1 MADLIYPKLIGARLK
16 SQLTY
21 RASFAI
27 DFLSQ
32 VLAQSYELIVILVLF
47 SQVNA
52 LGGFSKNEVL
62 LMYAFA
68 GAAFGVADLFAGQL
82 DNLPTYIRTGTFDVL
97 LMRPLGTLPQ
107 IMCSDIRLRRIGRIT
122 GALAVMAYALSH
134 VSIEWSAAKVVLT
147 ILTPIAGAVIYSAV
161 WVVACSVCFWI
172 VEGREFANA
181 VTYGSNAFTSYPI
194 NVYSAPLRWVM
205 AFIVPGAFIAYYPS
219 LALLGREDPLGLPGW
234 VGWTSPLVA
243 ALAAAVAGLVWRFAV
258 RHYRGTGS

>member
-1 MADLIYPKLIGARLK
+1 MADVIYPRLIGARIR
-16 SQLTY
+16 SQLAY
-21 RASFAI
+21 RGSFAI
-27 DFLSQ
+27 DFVSQ
-32 VLAQSYELIVILVLF
+32 VMAQSYELIVILVLF

-52 LGGFSKNEVL
+52 LGGFSRNEVL

-82 DNLPTYIRTGTFDVL
+82 DYLPTYIRTGNFDVL

-107 IMCSDIRLRRIGRIT
+107 IMCSDIRLRRIGRII
-122 GALAVMAYALSH
+122 GALAVMVYTLSH
-134 VSIEWSAAKVVLT
+134 VAVAWSPAKIMLT
-147 ILTPIAGAVIYSAV
+147 VATPVAGAVIYGSV
-161 WVVACSVCFWI
+161 WVVACSICFWI

-194 NVYSAPLRWVM
+194 NVYARPLRWLM
-205 AFIVPGAFIAYYPS
+205 AYVVPGAFVAYYPS
-219 LALLGREDPLGLPGW
+219 LALLGKQDPLGLPGW

-243 ALAAAVAGLVWRFAV
+243 VLAATAAGLVWRFAV

>member
-1 MADLIYPKLIGARLK
+1 MAELIYPKLIGAKLR
-16 SQLTY
+16 SQLAY
-21 RASFAI
+21 RASFAV

-32 VLAQSYELIVILVLF
+32 VLAQCYELIVILVLF
-47 SQVNA
+47 SQINA
-52 LGGFSKNEVL
+52 LGGFSRDEVL

-82 DNLPTYIRTGTFDVL
+82 DNLPTYIRTGSFDVL
-97 LMRPLGTLPQ
+97 LLRPLGTLPQ

-122 GALAVMAYALSH
+122 SAIGVMIYALTH
-134 VSIEWSAAKVVLT
+134 VQIDWTPAKVVLT
-147 ILTPIAGAVIYSAV
+147 VLTPVAGAVIYSSV
-161 WVVACSVCFWI
+161 WVVACSICFWI

-194 NVYSAPLRWVM
+194 NVYSRPLRFVM
-205 AFIVPGAFIAYYPS
+205 AYVVPGAFVAYYPS
-219 LALLGREDPLGLPGW
+219 LALLGKEDPLGLPGW

-243 ALAAAVAGLVWRFAV
+243 ALAATAAGLVWRFAV

>member
-1 MADLIYPKLIGARLK
+1 MADVIYPKLIGAKIR
-16 SQLTY
+16 SQLVY
-21 RASFAI
+21 RASFAV
-27 DFLSQ
+27 DFVSQ
-32 VLAQSYELIVILVLF
+32 VMAQSYELIVILVLF

-52 LGGFSKNEVL
+52 LGGFTKNEVL

-107 IMCSDIRLRRIGRIT
+107 LMVSDIRLRRIGRIT

-134 VSIEWSAAKVVLT
+134 VAIDWTPAKVVLA
-147 ILTPIAGAVIYSAV
+147 ILTPMAGAVIYSAV
-161 WVVACSVCFWI
+161 WVEACSICFWI

-205 AFIVPGAFIAYYPS
+205 AFIVPGAFVAYYPS
-219 LALLGREDPLGLPGW
+219 LALLGKEDPLGLPGW

-243 ALAAAVAGLVWRFAV
+243 ALAATVAGLVWRFAV

>member
-1 MADLIYPKLIGARLK
+1 MADVIYPRLIAAKIR
-16 SQLTY
+16 SQLVY
-21 RASFAI
+21 RASFAV
-27 DFLSQ
+27 DFVSQ

-52 LGGFSKNEVL
+52 LGGFTKNEVL

-107 IMCSDIRLRRIGRIT
+107 LMVSDIRLRRIGRIT

-134 VSIEWSAAKVVLT
+134 VAIDWTPAKVVLA
-147 ILTPIAGAVIYSAV
+147 ILTPMAGAVIYSAV
-161 WVVACSVCFWI
+161 WVVACSICFWI

-205 AFIVPGAFIAYYPS
+205 AFIVPGAFVAYYPS
-219 LALLGREDPLGLPGW
+219 LTLLGKEDPLGLPGW

-243 ALAAAVAGLVWRFAV
+243 ALAATVAGLVWRFAV

>member
-1 MADLIYPKLIGARLK
+1 MAEFVYPKLIGARLK
-16 SQLTY
+16 SQLSY

-27 DFLSQ
+27 DFVTQ
-32 VLAQSYELIVILVLF
+32 VIAQGYEMVVILVLF
-47 SQVNA
+47 TQIDA
-52 LGGFSKNEVL
+52 LGGFTKNEVL

-82 DNLPTYIRTGTFDVL
+82 DNLPTYIRTGSFDVL
-97 LMRPLGTLPQ
+97 LMRPLRTLPQ

-122 GALAVMAYALSH
+122 GALAVMFYALAH
-134 VSIEWSAAKVVLT
+134 VPVDWSPAKVLLTVLT
-147 ILTPIAGAVIYSAV
+147 PVAGAVIYSAV
-161 WVVACSVCFWI
+161 WVVACSICFWI

-194 NVYSAPLRWVM
+194 NVYSRPLRWLM
-205 AFIVPGAFIAYYPS
+205 AFVVPGAFVAYYPS
-219 LALLGREDPLGLPGW
+219 LALLGKQDPLGLPGW

-243 ALAAAVAGLVWRFAV
+243 ALAAGVAALVWRFAV

>member
-1 MADLIYPKLIGARLK
+1 VAEVIYPKLIGAKIR
-16 SQLTY
+16 SQLVY
-21 RASFAI
+21 RASFAV

-52 LGGFSKNEVL
+52 LGGFTKNEVL

-68 GAAFGVADLFAGQL
+68 GTAFGVADLFAGQL

-107 IMCSDIRLRRIGRIT
+107 IMVSDIRLRRIGRIT

-134 VSIEWSAAKVVLT
+134 VAVDWTPTKIVLT
-147 ILTPIAGAVIYSAV
+147 ILTPMAGAVIYSAV
-161 WVVACSVCFWI
+161 WVVACSICFWI

-205 AFIVPGAFIAYYPS
+205 AFIVPGAFVAYYPS
-219 LALLGREDPLGLPGW
+219 LTLLGKEDPLGLPGW

-243 ALAAAVAGLVWRFAV
+243 ALAATVAGLVWRFAV

>member
-1 MADLIYPKLIGARLK
+1 MADVIYPRLIGAKIR
-16 SQLTY
+16 SQLVY
-21 RASFAI
+21 RASFAV
-27 DFLSQ
+27 DFVSQ
-32 VLAQSYELIVILVLF
+32 VMAQSYELIVILVLF

-52 LGGFSKNEVL
+52 LGGFTKNEVL

-107 IMCSDIRLRRIGRIT
+107 IMVSDIRLRRIGRIT

-134 VSIEWSAAKVVLT
+134 VAVDWTPAKVLLT
-147 ILTPIAGAVIYSAV
+147 ILTPMAGAVIYGAV
-161 WVVACSVCFWI
+161 WVVACSICFWI

-205 AFIVPGAFIAYYPS
+205 AFIVPGAFVAYYPS
-219 LALLGREDPLGLPGW
+219 LALLGKEDPLGLPGW

-243 ALAAAVAGLVWRFAV
+243 ALAATVAGLVWRFAV

>member
-1 MADLIYPKLIGARLK
+1 MAEFVYPRLIGAKIR
-16 SQLTY
+16 SQLVY
-21 RASFAI
+21 RASFAV
-27 DFLSQ
+27 DFVSQ

-52 LGGFSKNEVL
+52 LGGFTKNEVL

-82 DNLPTYIRTGTFDVL
+82 DNLPTYIRTGSFDVL
-97 LMRPLGTLPQ
+97 LMRPLRTLPQ

-122 GALAVMAYALSH
+122 GALAVMAYALTH
-134 VSIEWSAAKVVLT
+134 VPIDWTPGKVVLT
-147 ILTPIAGAVIYSAV
+147 IVTPMAGAVIYSAV
-161 WVVACSVCFWI
+161 WVVACSICFWI

-194 NVYSAPLRWVM
+194 NVYSRPLRWVM
-205 AFIVPGAFIAYYPS
+205 AFIVPGAFVAYYPS
-219 LALLGREDPLGLPGW
+219 LALLGKQDPLGLPGW

>member
-52 LGGFSKNEVL
+52 LGGFTKNEVL

-134 VSIEWSAAKVVLT
+134 VSIEWSAAKVALT

-205 AFIVPGAFIAYYPS
+205 AFIVPGAFVAYYPS

>member
-1 MADLIYPKLIGARLK
+1 MADVIYPKLIGAKIR
-16 SQLTY
+16 SQLVY
-21 RASFAI
+21 RASFAV
-27 DFLSQ
+27 DFVSQ
-32 VLAQSYELIVILVLF
+32 VMAQSYELIVILVLF

-52 LGGFSKNEVL
+52 LGGFTKNEVL

-107 IMCSDIRLRRIGRIT
+107 IMVSDIRLRRIGRIT

-134 VSIEWSAAKVVLT
+134 VAVDWTPAKVALA
-147 ILTPIAGAVIYSAV
+147 ILTPMAGAVIYSAV
-161 WVVACSVCFWI
+161 WVVACSICFWI

-205 AFIVPGAFIAYYPS
+205 AFIVPGAFVAYYPS
-219 LALLGREDPLGLPGW
+219 LALLGKEDPLGLPGW

-243 ALAAAVAGLVWRFAV
+243 ALAATVAGLVWRFAV

>member
-1 MADLIYPKLIGARLK
+1 MADVIYPKLIGAKIR
-16 SQLTY
+16 SQLVY
-21 RASFAI
+21 RASFAV
-27 DFLSQ
+27 DFVSQ
-32 VLAQSYELIVILVLF
+32 VMAQSYELIVILVLF

-52 LGGFSKNEVL
+52 LGGFTKNEVL

-107 IMCSDIRLRRIGRIT
+107 IMVSDIRLRRIGRIT

-134 VSIEWSAAKVVLT
+134 VAVDWTPAKVALT
-147 ILTPIAGAVIYSAV
+147 ILTPMAGAVIYGAV
-161 WVVACSVCFWI
+161 WVVACSICFWI

-205 AFIVPGAFIAYYPS
+205 AFIVPGAFVAYYPS
-219 LALLGREDPLGLPGW
+219 LALLGKEDPLGLPGW

-243 ALAAAVAGLVWRFAV
+243 ALAATVAGLVWRFAV

>member
-1 MADLIYPKLIGARLK
+1 MAEFIYPKLIGAKLR
-16 SQLTY
+16 SQLAY
-21 RASFAI
+21 RASFAV
-27 DFLSQ
+27 DFVSQ
-32 VLAQSYELIVILVLF
+32 VLAQCYELIVILVLF

-52 LGGFSKNEVL
+52 LGGFTRDEVL

-82 DNLPTYIRTGTFDVL
+82 DNLPTYIRTGSFDVL

-122 GALAVMAYALSH
+122 SALGVMIYALTH
-134 VSIEWSAAKVVLT
+134 VPIDWTPAKVLLT
-147 ILTPIAGAVIYSAV
+147 IATPLAGTVIYSSV
-161 WVVACSVCFWI
+161 WVVACSICFWI

-181 VTYGSNAFTSYPI
+181 VTYGSNSFTSYPI
-194 NVYSAPLRWVM
+194 NVYSRPLRWVM
-205 AFIVPGAFIAYYPS
+205 AFVVPGAFVAYYPS
-219 LALLGREDPLGLPGW
+219 LALLGKQDPLGLPGW

-243 ALAAAVAGLVWRFAV
+243 ALAAVVAGLVWRFAV

>member
-1 MADLIYPKLIGARLK
+1 MADVIYPRLIAAKIR
-16 SQLTY
+16 SQLVY
-21 RASFAI
+21 RASFAV
-27 DFLSQ
+27 DFVSQ

-52 LGGFSKNEVL
+52 LGGFTKNEVL

-107 IMCSDIRLRRIGRIT
+107 LMVSDIRLRRIGRIT

-134 VSIEWSAAKVVLT
+134 VAIDWTPAKVVLA
-147 ILTPIAGAVIYSAV
+147 ILTPMAGAVIYSAV
-161 WVVACSVCFWI
+161 WVVACSICFWI

-205 AFIVPGAFIAYYPS
+205 AFIVPGAFVAYYPS
-219 LALLGREDPLGLPGW
+219 LALLGKEDPLGLPGW

-243 ALAAAVAGLVWRFAV
+243 VLAATVAGLVWRFAV

>member
-1 MADLIYPKLIGARLK
+1 MADVIYPKLIAAKLR
-16 SQLTY
+16 SQMVY
-21 RASFAI
+21 RASFAV
-27 DFLSQ
+27 DFVSQ
-32 VLAQSYELIVILVLF
+32 VMAQSYELIVILVLF
-47 SQVNA
+47 SQINA
-52 LGGFSKNEVL
+52 LGGFTKNEVL

-107 IMCSDIRLRRIGRIT
+107 IMVSDIRLRRVGRIT

-134 VSIEWSAAKVVLT
+134 VAIDWTPAKIVLT
-147 ILTPIAGAVIYSAV
+147 ILTPMAGAVIYSAV
-161 WVVACSVCFWI
+161 WVVACSICFWI

-205 AFIVPGAFIAYYPS
+205 AFIVPGAFVAYYPS
-219 LALLGREDPLGLPGW
+219 LALLGKEDPLGLPGW

-243 ALAAAVAGLVWRFAV
+243 ALAATVAGLVWRFAV

>member
-1 MADLIYPKLIGARLK
+1 MADFVYPKLIGARLR
-16 SQLTY
+16 SQLSY
-21 RASFAI
+21 RASFAL
-27 DFLSQ
+27 DFLTQ
-32 VLAQSYELIVILVLF
+32 VLAQGYEMIVILVLF
-47 SQVNA
+47 TRIDA
-52 LGGFSKNEVL
+52 LGGFSQNEVL

-82 DNLPTYIRTGTFDVL
+82 DNLPTYIRTGSFDVL
-97 LMRPLGTLPQ
+97 LMRPLRTLPQ

-122 GALAVMAYALSH
+122 GALAVMCYALAH
-134 VSIEWSAAKVVLT
+134 VPIDWTPAKVVLT
-147 ILTPIAGAVIYSAV
+147 IVTPMAGAVIYSAV
-161 WVVACSVCFWI
+161 WVAACSICFWI

-194 NVYSAPLRWVM
+194 NVYSRPLRWLM
-205 AFIVPGAFIAYYPS
+205 AFVVPGAFVAYYPS

-243 ALAAAVAGLVWRFAV
+243 ALAAGVAALVWRFAV

>member
-1 MADLIYPKLIGARLK
+1 MADVIYPKLIAAKLR
-16 SQLTY
+16 SQLVY
-21 RASFAI
+21 RASFAV
-27 DFLSQ
+27 DFVSQ

-52 LGGFSKNEVL
+52 LGGFTRNEVL

-107 IMCSDIRLRRIGRIT
+107 IMVSDIRLRRIGRIT

-134 VSIEWSAAKVVLT
+134 VAIDWTPAKVVLA
-147 ILTPIAGAVIYSAV
+147 IVTPMAGAVIYSAV
-161 WVVACSVCFWI
+161 WVVACSICFWI

-205 AFIVPGAFIAYYPS
+205 AFIVPGAFVAYYPS
-219 LALLGREDPLGLPGW
+219 LALLGKQDPLGLPGW

-243 ALAAAVAGLVWRFAV
+243 ALAATVAGLVWRFAV

>member
-52 LGGFSKNEVL
+52 LGGFTKNEVL

-82 DNLPTYIRTGTFDVL
+82 DNLPTYIRTGSFDVL

-134 VSIEWSAAKVVLT
+134 VSIEWSAAKIALT

-205 AFIVPGAFIAYYPS
+205 AFIVPGAFVAYYPS

-243 ALAAAVAGLVWRFAV
+243 ALAAAVAGFVWRFAV